1 MSTRGLSFQKV
12 DLHIHSPASD
22 DYRDK
27 SVTGKQIV
35 EAALSKGLRAIAIS
49 DHQTGNGIDAV
60 MAAAKGTALVVFPGV
75 EVTAAGG
82 KGGIHVLCIFDVDKS
97 AAHVNQFLNTLKI
110 YDHGGTVTLCTEATV
125 GQVADELD
133 RYDCNAIMILAH
145 CHSTKGVL
153 GDTTGPQR
161 SAIFEK
167 QRRCLVGAETNEN
180 NFTDAKKIE
189 DRTRVF
195 DILGGT
201 DPGYHYAKLG
211 IIQGSD
217 AHEPNE
223 IGRAFS
229 WLKVDEQLR
238 IEDLRQ
244 CLIDRDTRIRQ
255 PHEYKPSAF
264 PSVRALCVTGGFLD
278 GAVLTFNDGLNSILG
293 GKGTGKSLVV
303 ELLRFG
309 LDQGPAEP
317 PLANDHEQKLL
328 NCLKTYGKVAITIS
342 DETGKEYLVT
352 REYKPNDGN
361 PTTVTDIHDET
372 PKAFAIR
379 DIFPCI
385 FLSQNEAIQIAQD
398 VTGRAQ
404 RQFIDRF
411 FDFNRIQQE
420 IQRTN
425 RELQQA
431 DRKFAECVRA
441 KFESELV
448 DKQLAGIREEIE
460 KIDRQ
465 VKNEAFD
472 EYAKKERVGRAID
485 TQHSFIKQLG
495 RHLSELKGTLADL
508 NVPLDDDHATAT
520 DPIVRRLRDVSQ
532 ESLRKLIEQLNASS
546 AALAL
551 AEQAVSK
558 ETAEYRNSV
567 APVKQ
572 LYEELVKQAGGN
584 QVTLN
589 ERRKKLILQRTQLE
603 SKMGDLQNKHAQL
616 RTIADNRKAHLAQLD
631 SLHTEY
637 STMRRQRCE
646 HFSSN
651 SNGAL
656 DVSIMEAQDT
666 ADFQG
671 NLMRL
676 KKGSW
681 LREDEIS
688 VITKG
693 IIPKDFVRAIL
704 GYAWK
709 HRNAPEAVKEVADKT
724 GLAADRIE
732 KLFSHFL
739 DECTYEELLALEYT
753 STPDDVPQ
761 IKYRVDGQYKLLGE
775 LSVGQKSVAL
785 LIMALS
791 DGRNPIIIDQPEDSL
806 DLRSIWDDVC
816 SKVRSTK
823 EQRQFIFSTHNSSV
837 AIASDSDCFSI
848 LVADGMRGRV
858 AYSGSINASEIRKEV
873 LLYLEG
879 GTDTYNHKRRKYNI
893 V

>member
-1 MSTRGLSFQKV
+1 MSTTGLSFKRV
-12 DLHIHSPASD
+12 DLHVHSTASA
-22 DYRDK
+22 DYRNK
-27 SVTGKQIV
+27 AATPKQIV
-35 EAALSKGLRAIAIS
+35 EAALAKGLSAIAVT
-49 DHQTGNGIDAV
+49 DHQTGNGIDEII
-60 MAAAKGTALVVFPGV
+60 AAAVGTGLAVFPGV
-75 EVTAAGG
+75 EITAAGG
-82 KGGIHVLCIFDVDKS
+82 KNGIHVLCIFDKDKNTT
-97 AAHVNQFLNTLKI
+97 HVNQFLNTLKI
-110 YDHGGTVTLCTEATV
+110 YDREGKVTPCTESTV
-125 GQVADELD
+125 GQIAEQLD
-133 RYDCNAIMILAH
+133 IYDSDAIMILAH
-145 CHSTKGVL
+145 CHSSKGVL
-153 GDTTGPQR
+153 GDITGVQR

-167 QRRCLVGAETNEN
+167 KRRCLIGAETSEG
-180 NFTDAKKIE
+180 NFTDPKKIE
-189 DRTRVF
+189 ERTRVI
-195 DILGGT
+195 DILDGS
-201 DPGYHYAKLG
+201 DANYHYAKLG
-211 IIQGSD
+211 VIQSSD
-217 AHEPNE
+217 AHEPAE
-223 IGRAFS
+223 IGSAFS
-229 WLKVDEQLR
+229 WFKVDEPIT

-244 CLIDRDTRIRQ
+244 CLIDRETRIRQ
-255 PHEYKPSAF
+255 PYEFKPGQF
-264 PSVRALCVTGGFLD
+264 PSIRSIRIEGGFLD
-278 GAVLTFNDGLNSILG
+278 GAHLNFNNGLNSMLG

-328 NCLKTYGKVAITIS
+328 NCLKTYGKVGITIS
-342 DETGKEYLVT
+342 DETGKEYLIT

-361 PTTVTDIHDET
+361 PTTVTDIQDKT
-372 PKAFAIR
+372 PKTFSIR
-379 DIFPCI
+379 DVFPCI

-420 IQRTN
+420 ILRTN

-431 DRKFAECVRA
+431 DKNFAECVRA

-485 TQHSFIKQLG
+485 TQHSFIKQLS
-495 RHLSELKGTLADL
+495 RHLSEFKGTLTDL
-508 NVPLDDDHATAT
+508 HVPLDDDDTTAK
-520 DPIVRRLRDVSQ
+520 DPIVRRSRDVSQ

-546 AALAL
+546 AALAQ
-551 AEQAVSK
+551 AEQGISK
-558 ETAEYRNSV
+558 ENIEYRNSV

-572 LYEELVKQAGGN
+572 RYEELVKQAGGN

-589 ERRKKLILQRTQLE
+589 ERRKKLILQRTQLD
-603 SKMGDLQNKHAQL
+603 SKMSELQNKHAQL

-631 SLHTEY
+631 ALHTEY
-637 STMRRQRCE
+637 STLRRQRCE

-651 SNGAL
+651 SNRAL
-656 DVSIMEAQDT
+656 DVSIMEAKDT
-666 ADFQG
+666 ADFQA

-688 VITKG
+688 AITKG

-724 GLAADRIE
+724 GLAVDRIE

-761 IKYRVDGQYKLLGE
+761 IKYRVDGQYKLLSE

-791 DGRNPIIIDQPEDSL
+791 DGRSPIIIDQPEDSL

-816 SKVRSTK
+816 TKVRTTK

-848 LVADGMRGRV
+848 LVADGSHGKV
-858 AYSGSINASEIRKEV
+858 AYSGSINAPDIRKEI
-873 LLYLEG
+873 LLHLEG
-879 GTDTYNHKRRKYNI
+879 GKDTYNHKRRKYNI
-893 V
+893 A